1 MLYKKGFVYGNL
13 LFGDSKYEVVLG
25 GFIRFKI
32 VFIFIC
38 LLFCFKYLWMKEV
51 FFMFYEN

>member
-38 LLFCFKYLWMKEV
+38 LLFCFLL
-51 FFMFYEN
+51 FLF